1 MKAVVCREYSGP
13 EGLAIEEAEAPKPGP
28 DEVRIAVHAASV
40 NYIDLLL
47 ARGLYQIRPDL
58 PYVAGAEGSGQVIET
73 GADVTHVSP
82 GDRVATFHLTGAFA
96 EEMVAKHW
104 RTIALPDGVSFETGA
119 ATLHNYVTAANALR
133 RRGHLQDG
141 ETLVVHGATGGVG
154 LAAVELGK
162 LWGARVIACVGAD
175 EKAALAR
182 EYGAAAVV
190 NYSRE
195 SIRDRVL
202 ELTGGHGADV
212 VFDPVGG
219 DAFDQS
225 MRCVAWDGRILVV
238 GFASGEIPKLPL
250 NRPLLKS
257 ASVVGVNTGAWPEQ
271 DPGAYQALAADV
283 LAWAAAGEIRPRI
296 GQVLPLEDFR
306 DAMEAL
312 VTRAAQGRA
321 VLGVR

>member
-1 MKAVVCREYSGP
+1 M
-13 EGLAIEEAEAPKPGP
+13 
-28 DEVRIAVHAASV
+28 
-40 NYIDLLL
+40 
-47 ARGLYQIRPDL
+47 
-58 PYVAGAEGSGQVIET
+58 
-73 GADVTHVSP
+73 
-82 GDRVATFHLTGAFA
+82 ATFHLTGAFA
-96 EEMVAKHW
+96 EEMVAKGR

-133 RRGHLQDG
+133 VRGHLQDG

-154 LAAVELGK
+154 LAAVELGN

-182 EYGAAAVV
+182 EYGAEAVI
-190 NYSRE
+190 NYRRE
-195 SIRDRVL
+195 STRERVL
-202 ELTGGHGADV
+202 ELTEGRGADV

-257 ASVVGVNTGAWPEQ
+257 ASVVGVNTGEWPDQ
-271 DPGAYQALAADV
+271 DPAAFQALAADV
-283 LAWAAAGEIRPRI
+283 LAWADAGEISRRSGKSCPSRNSGSPWRRSSRAPRKAAASCACADD
-296 GQVLPLEDFR
+296 GRGLPRSGTPAPILSRLSTTLRTIEDDNMTDEFAT
-306 DAMEAL
+306 DC
-312 VTRAAQGRA
+312 G
-321 VLGVR
+321 

>member
-1 MKAVVCREYSGP
+1 MKAVVCREFSGP
-13 EGLAIEEAEAPKPGP
+13 QGLAIEEAEAPRPGP
-28 DEVRIAVHAASV
+28 DEVLIAVHAASV
-40 NYIDLLL
+40 NYIDLLI
-47 ARGLYQIRPDL
+47 ARGHYQVRPDL
-58 PYVAGAEGSGQVIET
+58 PYVAGSEGSGQVIET
-73 GADVTHVSP
+73 GADVTHLAP

-96 EEMVAKHW
+96 EEMVAKGR

-133 RRGHLQDG
+133 VRGHLQDG

-154 LAAVELGK
+154 LAAVELGN

-182 EYGAAAVV
+182 EYGAEAVI
-190 NYSRE
+190 NYRRE
-195 SIRDRVL
+195 STRERVL
-202 ELTGGHGADV
+202 ELTEGRGSDV

-257 ASVVGVNTGAWPEQ
+257 ASVVGVNTGEWPDQ
-271 DPGAYQALAADV
+271 DPAAFQALAANV
-283 LAWAAAGEIRPRI
+283 LAWADAGEIRPKI
-296 GQVLPLEDFR
+296 GQVLPLEEFGV
-306 DAMEAL
+306 AMEAL
-312 VTRAAQGRA
+312 ESRAAQGRG
-321 VLGVR
+321 VLRVR